1 MYRVA
6 HIQVFDFMDQ
16 VHVSST
22 IRTYE
27 LGEGAEMHNDLES
40 VTCTVQGT
48 GETDPHR
55 WLADALV
62 ALIEA
67 L

>member
-1 MYRVA
+1 LYRTAQVTIFDMMDKQHVA
-6 HIQVFDFMDQ
+6 VT
-16 VHVSST
+16 V
-22 IRTYE
+22 RTYE
-27 LGEGAEMHNDLES
+27 FGAGADMHNDLENLS
-40 VTCTVQGT
+40 ITVDGT
-48 GETDPHR
+48 GEQDGHR